1 MSNVI
6 ALHDRGWMTA
16 AELAKAEGV
25 STRTIYRRLERGE
38 VEAKETEAGKLY
50 RVTPTDS
57 TTDTADVTD
66 SHDTATD
73 TADSAPLPEQRR
85 PVATTDTADTD
96 TDRGRHDTATV
107 TAVTAL
113 VERLEASAVE
123 RGRLEAELDRLA
135 AELTEWQ
142 TFAVAAV
149 EEVERL
155 RGD

>member
-50 RVTPTDS
+50 RVTPIDS
-57 TTDTADVTD
+57 PTDTATVTD
-66 SHDTATD
+66 SHDSPTD
-73 TADSAPLPEQRR
+73 STDNAPSPEQRR
-85 PVATTDTADTD
+85 PVAATDTLVTD
-96 TDRGRHDTATV
+96 TVTGRHDTGIV
-107 TAVTAL
+107 TTVTAL
-113 VERLEASAVE
+113 VNRLEASAIE
-123 RGRLEAELDRLA
+123 RGRLEAELNRLA
-135 AELTEWQ
+135 DELTEWQ